1 MNHEERIVELTDLA
15 KQLGVTIRYDKGDFE
30 GGYCILKDQKVLLVN
45 KRLTPQR
52 KASVLAIA
60 IHEIGLDNVFIKP
73 ALREY
78 IEDEVTRA
86 LRTTK

>member
-1 MNHEERIVELTDLA
+1 MKHEELITELTDLA
-15 KQLGVTIRYDKGDFE
+15 KHLGVTIRYDKGDFE

-45 KRLTPQR
+45 KRMTPHR
-52 KASVLAIA
+52 KASILAIA
-60 IHEIGLDNVFIKP
+60 LNEIGLDNMFIKP

-86 LRTTK
+86 ERTTK